1 MSVDNTF
8 FIKQLR
14 KRESLIAAFCSFT
27 NMPFVVC
34 DPETFNDQVWV
45 FETEEQLQA
54 FAKPYTEKKMLL
66 QGRKILNKDFLGFF
80 SSLYFIGIN
89 EIVYQGEE
97 LSPVCLELGSIVNA
111 PDFQKMKPNQR
122 PLMNANLQLTGLYFM
137 QEASRP
143 VPNEEKENLAEL
155 EEEFASNLVRC
166 RYLLPIILLNGP
178 GSVPDKIKNRRYQ
191 VPMVKTKD
199 GTILQPLCSDQTEL
213 QKFAQGKKMMALTFP
228 FAALEKTLSKEAK
241 GYMLNPA
248 GFHAL
253 LTREVLEAL
262 PKRFDDGEPDEEDGQ
277 EEGKES

>member
-14 KRESLIAAFCSFT
+14 KRESLIAAFCAFT
-27 NMPFVVC
+27 GMPFVIC
-34 DPETFNDQVWV
+34 DPESFNDQVWV
-45 FETEEQLQA
+45 FETEEQLQE

-89 EIVYQGEE
+89 EIVYQGAGGSPVNLE
-97 LSPVCLELGSIVNA
+97 LSSIVNA
-111 PDFQKMKPNQR
+111 PDFTKMKADHR

-143 VPNEEKENLAEL
+143 VPNDEKEDLAEL

-178 GSVPDKIKNRRYQ
+178 GSGPDKIKNRRYQ
-191 VPMVKTKD
+191 VPMVRTKD
-199 GTILQPLCSDQTEL
+199 GTVLQPLCSDQTEL

-228 FAALEKTLSKEAK
+228 FAALEKALSKEAK

-253 LTREVLEAL
+253 LTREVLQAL
-262 PKRFDDGEPDEEDGQ
+262 PKRFPEDEPEEQ
-277 EEGKES
+277 AETEGKEE